1 MKQKDMVLIVFVA
14 VMAAA
19 FSFIVS
25 GAIFKPQAGSTK
37 VPVVTAIDPNFP
49 DAKNDT
55 QYSAIFNNQ
64 ALDPTQP
71 VQISNQNNTVPF
83 R

>member
-1 MKQKDMVLIVFVA
+1 MKAKDWALIATFGFVA
-14 VMAAA
+14 AIA
-19 FSFIVS
+19 SFVVANS
-25 GAIFKPQAGSTK
+25 VFKPPTGSTK

-49 DAKNDT
+49 DVKNDSK
-55 QYSAIFNNQ
+55 YNAIFNKR

-71 VQISNQNNTVPF
+71 VQIGNQNNTVPF

>member
-1 MKQKDMVLIVFVA
+1 MKQKDIAVIILVAFAAGIV
-14 VMAAA
+14 
-19 FSFIVS
+19 SFIV
-25 GAIFKPQAGSTK
+25 ARVVFKPPQGSTQ

-49 DAKNDT
+49 DVKNDSK
-55 QYSAIFNNQ
+55 YNSIFNAK

-71 VQISNQNNTVPF
+71 VQIGNNNNNVPF